1 MQKYKKLGRK
11 INILKSAE
19 KYTLKYSVQKTP
31 EQMFIEFQQVYDLHK
46 EFESY
51 LKENGNN
58 KKLEQ
63 MQRNKRLLEKRKLFV
78 EWYFVKTQDDL
89 SVKEAFINLS
99 EMIFASTRTVQKDLL
114 KEATD

>member
-1 MQKYKKLGRK
+1 LR
-11 INILKSAE
+11 LKSNIIEKAE
-19 KYTLKYSVQKTP
+19 SYIEKNDLGISP
-31 EQMFIEFQQVYDLHK
+31 EEMFIEFQEMYQLHI
-46 EFESY
+46 EFDNY
-51 LKENGNN
+51 VKENGLN

-99 EMIFASTRTVQKDLL
+99 EMIFASTKTVQKDLL

>member
-1 MQKYKKLGRK
+1 MR
-11 INILKSAE
+11 LKSNIIEKAE
-19 KYTLKYSVQKTP
+19 SYIEKNDLGISP
-31 EQMFIEFQQVYDLHK
+31 EEMFIEFQEMYQLHI
-46 EFESY
+46 EFDNY
-51 LKENGNN
+51 VKENGLN

-99 EMIFASTRTVQKDLL
+99 EMIFASTKTVQKDLL

>member
-1 MQKYKKLGRK
+1 
-11 INILKSAE
+11 
-19 KYTLKYSVQKTP
+19 
-31 EQMFIEFQQVYDLHK
+31 MFIEFQEMYQLHI
-46 EFESY
+46 EFDNY
-51 LKENGNN
+51 VKENGLN

-99 EMIFASTRTVQKDLL
+99 EMIFASTKTVQKDLL